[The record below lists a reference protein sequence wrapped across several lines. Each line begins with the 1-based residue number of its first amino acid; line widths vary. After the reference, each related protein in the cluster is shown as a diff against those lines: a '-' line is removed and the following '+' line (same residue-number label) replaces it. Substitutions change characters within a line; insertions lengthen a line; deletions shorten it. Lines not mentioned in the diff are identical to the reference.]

1 MKLCPDCNNLNQ
13 NDVNYCSNCGHKFA
27 DSTDEQRDNV
37 AEKGNAICPKC
48 KSKNIAKEESG
59 YVCNE
64 CGHEFDTLQTSV
76 FVEFINEIKRLTSR
90 FISFFKSIDSSNF
103 KSKLLN
109 VKMAIRYIFVLAI
122 ILAFIAAYNA
132 GKSVVVS
139 DELLKS
145 KSKYQSL
152 VEEYNVAQKDLPKLK
167 AEITSNSD
175 LLDEL
180 KDYKQSRDKKLSEIS
195 RLSSEKS
202 SLESDVESLKIEKD
216 KLTKEIAKAKGKGY
230 KLSAG
235 RYVGGKDIPVGTY
248 NITWTSGNGYVTVG
262 DQVHEVFANETY
274 AIKSYKNCDVDYGTT
289 IEISGTVKVQFKSK
303 E

>member
-27 DSTDEQRDNV
+27 DSTDEQENNV
-37 AEKGNAICPKC
+37 VEKGNAICPKC

-152 VEEYNVAQKDLPKLK
+152 IINNNNMKTMLLKLMKIKEE
-167 AEITSNSD
+167 
-175 LLDEL
+175 
-180 KDYKQSRDKKLSEIS
+180 
-195 RLSSEKS
+195 
-202 SLESDVESLKIEKD
+202 
-216 KLTKEIAKAKGKGY
+216 
-230 KLSAG
+230 
-235 RYVGGKDIPVGTY
+235 
-248 NITWTSGNGYVTVG
+248 
-262 DQVHEVFANETY
+262 
-274 AIKSYKNCDVDYGTT
+274 
-289 IEISGTVKVQFKSK
+289 
-303 E
+303 